1 MTNAEVRCSNCSRV
15 IQVQIYSAGFSD
27 VVPFACPVDS
37 AVLTISVYDKTL
49 LAMFREYPRSGWSES
64 QFNAVESRLKPHSCG
79 ARFRHDAMPKCPHC
93 GVSLISS
100 VLGVS
105 EFVVVGE
112 IIDGQAENAWLDL
125 ES

>member
-1 MTNAEVRCSNCSRV
+1 M
-15 IQVQIYSAGFSD
+15 QIYSAGFSD